1 MTLDETT
8 TERIANVLR
17 LASPD
22 TPERPVHW
30 ALCRCER
37 ETGRCIPLKY
47 TDALTRQDA
56 ERQFGEHSP
65 EMFVA
70 SVASLAVTGLMP
82 RRV

>member
-37 ETGRCIPLKY
+37 ETGRCIPIKY
-47 TDALTRQDA
+47 CDALTRQDA
-56 ERQFGEHSP
+56 ERQFGDHSP

-70 SVASLAVTGLMP
+70 SCASLAVTGLMP